1 MNKFWNKEMWAVLW
15 LLMGLGFLGMAFGA
29 IFANIAYPYRGSEA
43 QVLGVYVIEQL
54 KNKKISDRD
63 FLCYLLEERYKSF
76 LVFALGGMTSLAR
89 PMSVCVMLCM
99 GFLAGA
105 MGSMTVLQY
114 GMRGL
119 GIFFAANMPQAL
131 LLVPSMLYLIT
142 GIYYNNGKIWR
153 RPVNVI
159 KLYLRIVIISALGEF
174 AGVLLE
180 CFVNPFLLSKIFT

>member
-114 GMRGL
+114 GVKGF
-119 GIFFAANMPQAL
+119 GIFAAANLPQAFL
-131 LLVPSMLYLIT
+131 LAPSLLYLLT
-142 GIYYNNGKIWR
+142 GIYQINGKIWR
-153 RPVNVI
+153 KPAAVI
-159 KLYLRIVIISALGEF
+159 KKYLRFVLISGLGCF
-174 AGVLLE
+174 LGVLLE
-180 CFVNPFLLSKIFT
+180 CFVNPALLSKIFS

>member
-1 MNKFWNKEMWAVLW
+1 
-15 LLMGLGFLGMAFGA
+15 
-29 IFANIAYPYRGSEA
+29 
-43 QVLGVYVIEQL
+43 
-54 KNKKISDRD
+54 
-63 FLCYLLEERYKSF
+63 
-76 LVFALGGMTSLAR
+76 
-89 PMSVCVMLCM
+89 MSVCVMLCM

-142 GIYYNNGKIWR
+142 GLYYNNGKIWR

-159 KLYLRIVIISALGEF
+159 KLYLRIVIISAFGEF

-180 CFVNPFLLSKIFT
+180 CFVNPFLLSRIFS